1 MTTLSSLQATLAG
14 EHAALF
20 LYGDYGAH
28 TSASAEPVLFE
39 LVSLLYR
46 THRGRRDQLRT
57 MISDRAAV
65 PVAAEA
71 TYEVPAEVTTAAA
84 VRRDCIATEERCT
97 EVYAALVANTAGS
110 DRAWAIATLS
120 ESATA
125 RILLGGRP
133 QLFPGAPDLRTA
145 GGGARSRTE

>member
-1 MTTLSSLQATLAG
+1 MTTLTSLQAALAG

-20 LYGDYGAH
+20 LYGVYGAH
-28 TSASAEPVLFE
+28 TSASADPALFE

-65 PVAAEA
+65 PVAAQP
-71 TYEVPAEVTTAAA
+71 TYQGPTALGSAAA
-84 VRRDCIATEERCT
+84 VSRHCIATEDRCA
-97 EVYAALVANTAGS
+97 EIYAALVANTAGS
-110 DRAWAIATLS
+110 ERAWAIATLS
-120 ESATA
+120 EAATA

-133 QLFPGAPDLRTA
+133 QMFPGAPELA
-145 GGGARSRTE
+145 